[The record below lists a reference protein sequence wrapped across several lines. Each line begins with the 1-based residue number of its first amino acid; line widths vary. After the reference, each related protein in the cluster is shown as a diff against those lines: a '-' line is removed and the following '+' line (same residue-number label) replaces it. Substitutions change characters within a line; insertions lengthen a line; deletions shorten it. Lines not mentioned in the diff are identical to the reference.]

1 MANLK
6 NIIKIDQANYNTLV
20 STGSVTIGGVTYT
33 YSDDNIYLI
42 EEPFQFIYDSD
53 NECLKL
59 IFMD

>member
-6 NIIKIDQANYNTLV
+6 NIIKIDQANYNTLI